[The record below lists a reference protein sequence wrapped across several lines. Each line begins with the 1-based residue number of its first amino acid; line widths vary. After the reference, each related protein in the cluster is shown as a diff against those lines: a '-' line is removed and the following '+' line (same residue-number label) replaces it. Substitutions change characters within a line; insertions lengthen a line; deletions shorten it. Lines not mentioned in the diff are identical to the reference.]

1 MPDAFIFLAQVSSL
15 PTLSAAPTLVLKVA
29 VFAAAA
35 ADLCGAAVKAYGL
48 KTNTAGSCKDGG
60 TLATAVRT
68 ALRGT
73 GAEASA
79 VVETM
84 AASCKVGA
92 TLATAVPTTRR
103 GAEAESSAVA
113 TATAG
118 SITAVATLATVVGAA
133 AASAAAWRLRRRE
146 LLAEGSR
153 RGVLVTRVKNVLL
166 IEPSILFAS
175 GTGSPEEW

>member
-1 MPDAFIFLAQVSSL
+1 MPDAFILLAQVASL

-35 ADLCGAAVKAYGL
+35 ADLFGAAVKAYWL
-48 KTNTAGSCKDGG
+48 KTSTAGSCKDGG

-133 AASAAAWRLRRRE
+133 AASAAAWRLRRRA
-146 LLAEGSR
+146 LLDEGSR

-175 GTGSPEEW
+175 GTGSPEVW